1 MSHEITNID
10 RQEGIEMGWHKL
22 TVVKPLI
29 ELLSSWL
36 AQWDVSKVP
45 MLEGDGSASEY
56 CRITCTDD
64 PKIRIGA
71 PVHCESYGLV
81 TNADFLRIINTA
93 IREIPGAKVA
103 SVGSVCGRS
112 RIFVS
117 VKLEELAEFKAAGRS
132 FVPYLNFLSSHDMS
146 APFAVNTSNIC
157 TVCNNT
163 FGMNLS
169 SLSQRSGMK
178 AAQSASESAKAVRVV
193 MKHTK
198 NVMERLENV
207 PEIVDGFHGA
217 QALFKLEMD
226 KLAAAPIKIDDANA
240 LFAGF
245 LTARTEVKEPMSTR
259 RANQVNRLTELFV
272 RGAGNEGQNRADW
285 FSAATDYYS
294 HENAGGDDRMRQFVS
309 SEFGSGQTAKAGAW
323 DLIRD
328 DKAIEATLARGKT
341 VLALS

>member
-1 MSHEITNID
+1 
-10 RQEGIEMGWHKL
+10 MGWHKL
-22 TVVKPLI
+22 TIVQEVI
-29 ELLSSWL
+29 VLLSSWL
-36 AQWDVSKVP
+36 SKWDVSKVP
-45 MLEGDGSASEY
+45 MLESDGSQSEY

-64 PKIRIGA
+64 KTIRIGA
-71 PVHCESYGLV
+71 PVHCDSYGLV

-93 IREIPGAKVA
+93 IREIPGAQVA

-117 VKLEELAEFKAAGRS
+117 VKLAELPEFKAAGRA
-132 FVPYLNFLSSHDMS
+132 FQPYLNFLSSHDMS
-146 APFAVNTSNIC
+146 APFTVNTSNIC

-169 SLSQRSGMK
+169 SMGRQLSGLN
-178 AAQSASESAKAVRVV
+178 AANRESEKAKAVRVV

-217 QALFKLEMD
+217 QALFRITMD
-226 KLAAAPIKIDDANA
+226 KLAKEPVRVDDANA

-245 LTARTEVKEPMSTR
+245 LTTQEEASKGEAMSTR
-259 RANQVNRLTELFV
+259 RANQVERLVELF
-272 RGAGNEGQNRADW
+272 RKGAGNQGENRADW
-285 FSAATDYYS
+285 FSAVTDYYS

-309 SEFGSGQTAKAGAW
+309 SEFGSGQMAKGRAW
-323 DLIRD
+323 SLIQD
-328 DKAIEATLARGKT
+328 DKAIVATAQRGRA
-341 VLALS
+341 VLAMS